1 MRKAISIILSVLLLA
16 SSTGIAYAQ
25 HFCGDYEMLSK
36 VTLGEEHLSCGMVM
50 EAPGCEDGDTEDH
63 QCCDNHYTQVNTDD
77 NFAKA
82 NFNIDVHPPFVAA
95 FVSVFILQQVID
107 YEVNTD
113 FFPKY
118 HPPPLY
124 KDIPVLYETF
134 LI

>member
-1 MRKAISIILSVLLLA
+1 MRKAISIFLSVLLLA

-36 VTLGEEHLSCGMVM
+36 ITLGEVHLSCGMAM
-50 EAPGCEDGDTEDH
+50 EAPGCEDGDTKDQH
-63 QCCDNHYTQVNTDD
+63 CCDNHYTQVNTDD

-82 NFNIDVHPPFVAA
+82 SFNIDVHPPFVAA
-95 FVSVFILQQVID
+95 FVSVFVLQQLID
-107 YEVNTD
+107 YEVTTD
-113 FFPKY
+113 FFPTY